1 MPCEVAVALD
11 NEASHSNNAS
21 GQRLNSQ
28 SDSFLFVPSK
38 RGFKIACLN
47 VRSLLA
53 HINELRILL
62 ADRPIDV
69 LAINETWLDSTK
81 SDNDIYISGYQI
93 IRRDRV
99 DGQFDDGESRGGVCF
114 YVRDNLNF
122 SLRRDLSV
130 DHLENL

>member
-21 GQRLNSQ
+21 DQRLNSQ

-53 HINELRILL
+53 HIDELRTLL

-81 SDNDIYISGYQI
+81 SENDVYISGYQI

-114 YVRDNLNF
+114 YV
-122 SLRRDLSV
+122 
-130 DHLENL
+130 